1 MSDVAKIP
9 TLTECETD
17 IERASEFI
25 RGGFYVV
32 GKRFAE
38 IKKDELWLQA
48 DSYSGTF
55 EAYCDDRWPWFS
67 MRHIERLMAAPK
79 VVDNLLVTPDQLVG
93 SYPQDLPQSESVVRA
108 LDSIGEEPDDEV
120 VKKNRHVWGET
131 WDRAEHEPKKAT
143 AALVKEVKRE
153 LYPPIPDTDGDLKV
167 VPVIY
172 HCKAVPLLKKV
183 RAGSTGLI
191 LTDPPYISEFH
202 DNYDEYLR
210 FTESWLLSAAEKI
223 SETGWLMVF
232 ASSEPDEMR
241 VYLDTFAKT
250 DLILKTPFVWTYNN
264 TIGPSGSENL
274 IRNYQIGWLA
284 GREGSTLR
292 GDIKQKWASQT
303 VNAPDGRLGNR
314 YFEWQK
320 PDELADTLVGVLSQ
334 DDSVVVDPFAGSGAF
349 LLAAGRRG
357 LKSFGCDSIEDQ
369 VSLCEQRGCAR
380 G

>member
-1 MSDVAKIP
+1 MSDVVKVRD
-9 TLTECETD
+9 LEECEAE
-17 IERASEFI
+17 IEKATVFI
-25 RGGFYVV
+25 RGGWYLAGRAV
-32 GKRFAE
+32 GKIIENELWTQAQTFYGTKQAYFKDRWGWAARTAE
-38 IKKDELWLQA
+38 QLYQDSRYVDTLRESSRNVLTGYPQAVAHPLVSFKNEANKAERVVKEAVKVSEREGSVITAPLIKK
-48 DSYSGTF
+48 
-55 EAYCDDRWPWFS
+55 
-67 MRHIERLMAAPK
+67 I
-79 VVDNLLVTPDQLVG
+79 
-93 SYPQDLPQSESVVRA
+93 
-108 LDSIGEEPDDEV
+108 
-120 VKKNRHVWGET
+120 
-131 WDRAEHEPKKAT
+131 
-143 AALVKEVKRE
+143 KRE
-153 LYPPIPDTDGDLKV
+153 LYPAIPDTDGDLKV

-172 HCKAVPLLKKV
+172 HCKAVTLLKKV